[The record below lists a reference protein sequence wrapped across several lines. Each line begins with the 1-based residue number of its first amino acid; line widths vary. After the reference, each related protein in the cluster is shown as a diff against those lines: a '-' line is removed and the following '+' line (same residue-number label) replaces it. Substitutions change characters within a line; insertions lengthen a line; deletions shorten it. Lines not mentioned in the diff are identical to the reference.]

1 MLRTTIRAAAAI
13 LLLASVAGAQE
24 WRQGKGRLEGTV
36 KNTKGEPIADAVVS
50 LKFDELGRGPD
61 LKTNAKGYF
70 AVMGL
75 NGGKWDFDVSA
86 PGYETMKSFVNVTEF
101 QRVPPLNIV
110 LQPEVKQTPAT
121 QEISVGGKKISKETA
136 DIIEKGNA
144 DWASAEKAE
153 NDQTACAG
161 DKACADSAKKRR
173 QESLEAALAGYE
185 KTLVELPDNDSILL
199 RLAVGNL
206 WLQRNDAAQKYA
218 RQIVAKDPENSTM
231 WLMIAQIDLQNGKF
245 DEGKEALSHVPDER
259 ITDPTPYMN
268 MGILYYNKNKPAD
281 AEEYF
286 TKAIAKNA
294 ETTDAYYYRGLS
306 RYQQK
311 HMAGAKV
318 DFRKYLELAP
328 KGDNA
333 EVVREILKTLK

>member
-1 MLRTTIRAAAAI
+1 MRRKTTWAATL
-13 LLLASVAGAQE
+13 LLLAAVAGAQE
-24 WRQGKGRLEGTV
+24 WRQGKGRIEGTV
-36 KNTKGEPIADAVVS
+36 RNAKGEPIADATVS

-61 LKTNAKGYF
+61 LKTDKKGYF
-70 AVMGL
+70 ALMGL
-75 NGGKWDFDVSA
+75 NGGKWDVDVSA
-86 PGYETMKSFVNVTEF
+86 PGYQPFKTFVNVTEL
-101 QRVPPLNIV
+101 QRVPPMNMV
-110 LQPEVKQTPAT
+110 LEPEVKQEAAKP
-121 QEISVGGKKISKETA
+121 EISVGGKKITKETA
-136 DIIEKGNA
+136 DAIEQGNG
-144 DWASAEKAE
+144 DWAAAEKAQ
-153 NDQTACAG
+153 NDQEACAG
-161 DKACADSAKKRR
+161 DKACVDAAKKKR
-173 QESLEAALAGYE
+173 QETLVSAMAAYE
-185 KTLVELPDNDSILL
+185 KTRAELPDNDSILL

-206 WLQRNDAAQKYA
+206 WLEKPDAAQKYA
-218 RQIVAKDPENSTM
+218 HQIVAKDPENPTM

-268 MGILYYNKNKPAD
+268 MGILYYNKNKPVD
-281 AEEYF
+281 AESYF

-294 ETTDAYYYRGLS
+294 ETIDAYYYRGLS

-311 HMAGAKV
+311 HMADAKA

>member
-1 MLRTTIRAAAAI
+1 MRRMTIGTAAL

-36 KNTKGEPIADAVVS
+36 KNPQGEPIVGAVVS
-50 LKFDELGRGPD
+50 LRFSELGRGPD
-61 LKTNAKGYF
+61 LKTDKKGYF
-70 AVMGL
+70 ALMGL
-75 NGGKWDFDVSA
+75 NGGKWDVDVSA
-86 PGYETMKSFVNVTEF
+86 PGYQPYKTFVNVTEL
-101 QRVPPLNIV
+101 QRVPPMNMV
-110 LQPEVKQTPAT
+110 LEPEAKKEAT
-121 QEISVGGKKISKETA
+121 QVISVGGQKISKDTA
-136 DIIEKGNA
+136 DAIEQGNA
-144 DWASAEKAE
+144 AWAAAEKAQ
-153 NDQTACAG
+153 NDQDACGA
-161 DKACADSAKKRR
+161 DKACVDAAKKKR
-173 QESLEAALAGYE
+173 QESLEAALAAYE
-185 KTLVELPDNDSILL
+185 KTRAELPDNDSISL

-206 WLQRNDAAQKYA
+206 WLQKNDEAQKYA
-218 RQIVAKDPENSTM
+218 RQIVAKDPENPTM

-245 DEGKEALSHVPDER
+245 EEGKEALSHVPDER

-294 ETTDAYYYRGLS
+294 GTTDAYYYRGLS

-311 HMAGAKV
+311 HKADAKA
-318 DFRKYLELAP
+318 DFLKYLELAP
-328 KGDNA
+328 KGENA